1 MKMRKKQ
8 MGAVAVNNLI
18 GASRVFLCI
27 LVFGMLFGIVW
38 SAGSMRFIEYFLL
51 TVLVV
56 SSSIGL
62 YIRRPKNN
70 NRNLLVEKLSFYL
83 GLAALVG
90 SILLNIF
97 GFIRSPDLIFLF
109 LLFFPYVG
117 VYVLQDN
124 SK

>member
-8 MGAVAVNNLI
+8 VGAVAMNNLI
-18 GASRVFLCI
+18 GISRVFLCI
-27 LVFGMLFGIVW
+27 LVFGMLLGIVW
-38 SAGSMRFIEYFLL
+38 SASSMRFIEYFLL
-51 TVLVV
+51 TILVT

-70 NRNLLVEKLSFYL
+70 NRNVLVENVSFYL

-97 GFIRSPDLIFLF
+97 GYIRSPDLIFLF
-109 LLFFPYVG
+109 LLFLPYVG

-124 SK
+124 SE

>member
-1 MKMRKKQ
+1 MSV
-8 MGAVAVNNLI
+8 VAMNNLI

-51 TVLVV
+51 TLLIV
-56 SSSIGL
+56 SSSIGV

-70 NRNLLVEKLSFYL
+70 NRNVLVENVSFYL

-90 SILLNIF
+90 SILLNML

-109 LLFFPYVG
+109 LLFLPYVG

-124 SK
+124 GE